1 MQPTTSPA
9 SAALPTFDDVFQID
23 NLGRSFERLLIR
35 HYDVISD
42 EPQIVPGADRIQ
54 LRHFKA
60 DLDKHLRAIA
70 RKATQGRYTYAPFL
84 GVDVP
89 KPGSKEKRPISIAT
103 IRDTLVQRA
112 LYDYLYPRID
122 PLLTDSVFGYRVG
135 RSAHAAIAA
144 IRQHIRG
151 GLTSVVD
158 IDLTKFFDTVNH
170 DLLLSKLDAL
180 AIDDRA
186 RKLVFRFLRTGRVD
200 AAVTDAQRK
209 SAPRQEKFRA
219 AIRTVGVPQGGVL
232 SGMLSNLFLA
242 EFDRLVG
249 SQNPGYVRYADD
261 FVICC
266 ANPTDCTAAHA
277 LVDNQMRALGMTLN
291 ASKTRVCVPI
301 TQGIDFLGF
310 RIDADSIR
318 VRGRNIHKFKNRVR
332 TVIANQHKHRTA
344 GATLKSLC
352 RRLNYKIEG
361 PNRQQRERLKR
372 VAGVTHP
379 HRRSWIGFF
388 RIVTDVEQVRALDRW
403 IRKEVSAFMWNT
415 HRCRVRYRAMREA
428 GLCSL
433 RRCLFRARV
442 PSAAPGAPSD

>member
-9 SAALPTFDDVFQID
+9 DAALPTFDDVFQIE
-23 NLGRSFERLLIR
+23 NLRRSFDRLLIR

-42 EPQIVPGADRIQ
+42 EPQLVPGADRIQ
-54 LRHFKA
+54 LQHFKA
-60 DLDKHLRAIA
+60 ELDKHLRAIA
-70 RKATQGRYTYAPFL
+70 RKATQGRYTFSPFL

-89 KPGSKEKRPISIAT
+89 KPESKEKRPISIAS

-112 LYDYLYPRID
+112 LYDYLYPCID
-122 PLLTDSVFGYRVG
+122 PLLIDSVFGYRVG

-144 IRQHIRG
+144 IRQHVRN

-158 IDLTKFFDTVNH
+158 VDLTKFFDTVDH
-170 DLLLSKLDAL
+170 DLLLSKLGAL
-180 AIDDRA
+180 AIDERA
-186 RKLVFRFLRTGRVD
+186 KKLVFRFLRTGRVD
-200 AAVTDAQRK
+200 AAVTDAQRE

-232 SGMLSNLFLA
+232 SGMLSNFFLA
-242 EFDRLVG
+242 DFDKLVG
-249 SQNPGYVRYADD
+249 TQYPGYVRYADD

-266 ANPTDCTAAHA
+266 ASPSDCVAAHA
-277 LVDNQMRALGMTLN
+277 LVDKQMQALGMTLN
-291 ASKTRVCVPI
+291 ATKTRVCAPI

-310 RIDADSIR
+310 RIDADNIR

-332 TVIANQHKHRTA
+332 TVIANQRTHRTA
-344 GATLKSLC
+344 GATLKNLC

-361 PNRQQRERLKR
+361 PNKQQRERLKR

-388 RIVTDVEQVRALDRW
+388 RIVTDVEQVRRLDRW
-403 IRKEVSAFMWNT
+403 IRKEISAFMWKT
-415 HRCRVRYRAMREA
+415 HRCRVRYGVMRKA

-433 RRCLFRARV
+433 RKCLFRARV
-442 PSAAPGAPSD
+442 PTAAPSTSSN